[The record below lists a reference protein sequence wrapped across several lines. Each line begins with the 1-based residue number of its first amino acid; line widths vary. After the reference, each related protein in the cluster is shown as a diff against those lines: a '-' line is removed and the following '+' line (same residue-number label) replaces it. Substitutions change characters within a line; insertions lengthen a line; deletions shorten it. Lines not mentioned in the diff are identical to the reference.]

1 MRVRITAVAALAGS
15 LFLAPVMMGQANA
28 TVPDLK
34 GVFGTTDGD
43 VTLVRHGGGGHGG
56 GGMRGGGGGRHF
68 GGMGGGGRHFSGG
81 GRHGGHFARGG
92 GGHHYASRGGGRH
105 IGRVG
110 GGRHYA
116 SRSWDGGKHVRHGG
130 GRQYAWNDGPG
141 SGMAATMDEMTAIT
155 STSSAGTATSIIAL
169 FRSESAGGPA
179 TIATGMAM
187 VGARGCI
194 ARLCIPEAPIG
205 GTDTTPAR
213 ATPTTDGLHTMHLG
227 IMA

>member
-34 GVFGTTDGD
+34 GVLGTTDGD

-92 GGHHYASRGGGRH
+92 GS
-105 IGRVG
+105 
-110 GGRHYA
+110 RHYA
-116 SRSWDGGKHVRHGG
+116 SRSWGGG
-130 GRQYAWNDGPG
+130 GRHVGHVGGRHYAWHDG
-141 SGMAATMDEMTAIT
+141 SGKRHGSHDGRDHDNRRFAHNRHFHNRFDNRFVAVGVGWWPGYYSYGYGYGGCGWLYRQALYTG
-155 STSSAGTATSIIAL
+155 SSYWWNRYYAC
-169 FRSESAGGPA
+169 
-179 TIATGMAM
+179 TGYSYY
-187 VGARGCI
+187 
-194 ARLCIPEAPIG
+194 
-205 GTDTTPAR
+205 
-213 ATPTTDGLHTMHLG
+213 
-227 IMA
+227 

>member
-15 LFLAPVMMGQANA
+15 LFLAPAIMGQASA
-28 TVPDLK
+28 GVPDLK
-34 GVFGTTDGD
+34 GAFGTPDGK
-43 VTLVRHGGGGHGG
+43 VTLVRQGGGGHGG

-130 GRQYAWNDGPG
+130 GRQYAWNDGSRKRHGGHNGRDDRDNKHFVRRHRDFDHRFVSVGVGWWPG
-141 SGMAATMDEMTAIT
+141 YYSYGYGYGGCGWLYRQALYTG
-155 STSSAGTATSIIAL
+155 SAYWWNRYYAC
-169 FRSESAGGPA
+169 
-179 TIATGMAM
+179 TGYSYY
-187 VGARGCI
+187 
-194 ARLCIPEAPIG
+194 
-205 GTDTTPAR
+205 
-213 ATPTTDGLHTMHLG
+213 
-227 IMA
+227 